1 MNGVKA
7 VSNVGYIKLII
18 GASMGESLLEL
29 QQMIIDPHYNSLNM
43 TDGTIQI
50 WSSYLRERNSNRNYT
65 SNKHFYPEHNRM

>member
-29 QQMIIDPHYNSLNM
+29 QQMIIDPHHNSLNM

-50 WSSYLRERNSNRNYT
+50 WSSY
-65 SNKHFYPEHNRM
+65 